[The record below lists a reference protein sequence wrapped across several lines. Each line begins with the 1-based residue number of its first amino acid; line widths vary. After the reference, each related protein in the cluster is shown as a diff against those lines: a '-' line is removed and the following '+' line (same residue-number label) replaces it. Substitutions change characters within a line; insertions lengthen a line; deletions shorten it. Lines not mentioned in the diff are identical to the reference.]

1 MTMKYEL
8 HLSVSEMNLLLPA
21 IESYIKLIQ
30 TSNVPAIKA
39 NGKSK
44 VDRLKKTAEKL
55 KLLTSYAKIST
66 QAEKTRKQ
74 AEAKKQKYF
83 EMVFGSGAGKADSDN
98 ILTVD
103 PDELNKMLKID
114 DVLS

>member
-1 MTMKYEL
+1 MNFEL

-44 VDRLKKTAEKL
+44 VEKLKKTAEKIKAL
-55 KLLTSYAKIST
+55 SSYAKIKT
-66 QAEKTRKQ
+66 QAEKTLKQ
-74 AEAKKQKYF
+74 AEAKKRRYD
-83 EMVFGSGAGKADSDN
+83 ELVFGSVLEMPTDDLEKA
-98 ILTVD
+98 
-103 PDELNKMLKID
+103 LKID
-114 DVLS
+114 

>member
-1 MTMKYEL
+1 MKYEL

-44 VDRLKKTAEKL
+44 VERLKKTADRL
-55 KLLTSYAKIST
+55 KLLTGYAKIST

-74 AEAKKQKYF
+74 AEAKKRKYL
-83 EMVFGSGAGKADSDN
+83 ESVFGSG
-98 ILTVD
+98 VD
-103 PDELNKMLKID
+103 PAEVDKLLSGQLDGQLSID
-114 DVLS
+114 DL

>member
-1 MTMKYEL
+1 MNFEL

-30 TSNVPAIKA
+30 TSTVPAVKA

-44 VDRLKKTAEKL
+44 VAKLKKTAEKV
-55 KLLTSYAKIST
+55 KLLVSYAKISS

-74 AEAKKQKYF
+74 AEAKKRRYY
-83 EMVFGSGAGKADSDN
+83 ELVNGSGTGKADPAE
-98 ILTVD
+98 VD
-103 PDELNKMLKID
+103 KLLSGELDGQLSID
-114 DVLS
+114 DI

>member
-30 TSNVPAIKA
+30 TSTVPAIKA

-55 KLLTSYAKIST
+55 KLLTGYAKIST

-74 AEAKKQKYF
+74 AEAKKRKYL
-83 EMVFGSGAGKADSDN
+83 ELVFGSGAVEADPAE
-98 ILTVD
+98 VD
-103 PDELNKMLKID
+103 KLLSGQIDGQLSID
-114 DVLS
+114 DL

>member
-1 MTMKYEL
+1 MNFEL

-30 TSNVPAIKA
+30 TSTVPAVKA

-44 VDRLKKTAEKL
+44 VAKLKKTAEKV

-74 AEAKKQKYF
+74 AEAKKKRYN
-83 EMVFGSGAGKADSDN
+83 ELVFGSGGQRDPADLDKLLSG
-98 ILTVD
+98 
-103 PDELNKMLKID
+103 ELDGQLSID
-114 DVLS
+114 DL

>member
-1 MTMKYEL
+1 MNFEL

-30 TSNVPAIKA
+30 TSTVPAVKA

-44 VDRLKKTAEKL
+44 VAKLKKTAEKV

-74 AEAKKQKYF
+74 AEVKKRKY
-83 EMVFGSGAGKADSDN
+83 EELVFGSGAGQRDPADLEKLLSGALDGQ
-98 ILTVD
+98 LS
-103 PDELNKMLKID
+103 ID
-114 DVLS
+114 DL

>member
-1 MTMKYEL
+1 MNFEL

-30 TSNVPAIKA
+30 TSTVPAVKA

-44 VDRLKKTAEKL
+44 VAKLKKTAEKV

-74 AEAKKQKYF
+74 AEAKKKRYF
-83 EMVFGSGAGKADSDN
+83 ELVSGGQRDPVEPADLEKLLSG
-98 ILTVD
+98 
-103 PDELNKMLKID
+103 ELDGQLSID
-114 DVLS
+114 DY

>member
-1 MTMKYEL
+1 MKYEL
-8 HLSVSEMNLLLPA
+8 HLSVPEMNLLLPA

-44 VDRLKKTAEKL
+44 VDRLKKTAVKL
-55 KLLTSYAKIST
+55 KLLTGYAKIST

-74 AEAKKQKYF
+74 AEAKKQRYLEF
-83 EMVFGSGAGKADSDN
+83 VFGTGAGEADQAE
-98 ILTVD
+98 VD
-103 PDELNKMLKID
+103 KLLSGQLNDQLSID
-114 DVLS
+114 DP

>member
-55 KLLTSYAKIST
+55 KLLTGYAKIST

-74 AEAKKQKYF
+74 AEAKKRKYL
-83 EMVFGSGAGKADSDN
+83 EMVFGSGAGEADPAE
-98 ILTVD
+98 VD
-103 PDELNKMLKID
+103 KLLSGQLDGQLSID
-114 DVLS
+114 DL

>member
-1 MTMKYEL
+1 MKYEL

-44 VDRLKKTAEKL
+44 VERLTKTAEKL
-55 KLLTSYAKIST
+55 KLLTGYAKIST
-66 QAEKTRKQ
+66 QAEKTRTQ
-74 AEAKKQKYF
+74 AEAKRRKYL
-83 EMVFGSGAGKADSDN
+83 ETVFGSGVDS
-98 ILTVD
+98 
-103 PDELNKMLKID
+103 PDIDKLLSGQLDGQLSID
-114 DVLS
+114 DL